1 MTQSSKRFSQRDHQ
15 QVTRA
20 VESAEANTTAEI
32 VPVVALSSGRYD
44 RGEDIVGLWSGLI
57 ALGIAWSVVPVAPS
71 ESGTWGGLHP
81 VVQLA
86 ILVAALLIGFIAGAV
101 LANRVTWLRALFTP
115 KAQMVEE
122 VRKCAQSA
130 FYDRRV
136 HHTAE
141 GTGLLIYVSLFE
153 HQAVITADQVVLE
166 KLGQP
171 ALDAIC
177 LRLTSD
183 LRTGTITDA
192 LCHAIAAA
200 GEKLS
205 VALPSV
211 DSTVNALSDA
221 LVVLD

>member
-115 KAQMVEE
+115 KAQMVE
-122 VRKCAQSA
+122 
-130 FYDRRV
+130 
-136 HHTAE
+136 
-141 GTGLLIYVSLFE
+141 
-153 HQAVITADQVVLE
+153 
-166 KLGQP
+166 
-171 ALDAIC
+171 
-177 LRLTSD
+177 
-183 LRTGTITDA
+183 
-192 LCHAIAAA
+192 
-200 GEKLS
+200 
-205 VALPSV
+205 
-211 DSTVNALSDA
+211 
-221 LVVLD
+221 